1 MIAVR
6 KTLQKDVFGSGEE
19 RLVSLVNVTKPGR
32 KKKPSYL
39 CASGQYS
46 TNYISTIH
54 ILSVSHCTGTG
65 GRVLMFVRFL

>member
-39 CASGQYS
+39 CASGQS
-46 TNYISTIH
+46 CMYIYRH
-54 ILSVSHCTGTG
+54 INT
-65 GRVLMFVRFL
+65 VLPCGNMFVTMRQYYVC

>member
-1 MIAVR
+1 MITVR

-39 CASGQYS
+39 CASGEPPA
-46 TNYISTIH
+46 
-54 ILSVSHCTGTG
+54 L
-65 GRVLMFVRFL
+65 

>member
-1 MIAVR
+1 MLAVR

-39 CASGQYS
+39 CASGQRY
-46 TNYISTIH
+46 NCH
-54 ILSVSHCTGTG
+54 SVLLHWQCI
-65 GRVLMFVRFL
+65 